1 MAFKEHYILD
11 IEHRDKAIEII
22 ETLFPGYLTPQEEK
36 AARLTAESTCGLSA
50 FSSDCLQRFY
60 AVTITPQ
67 LFFAQFRLCIS

>member
-1 MAFKEHYILD
+1 M
-11 IEHRDKAIEII
+11 EII
-22 ETLFPGYLTPQEEK
+22 ETLFLDTLPQEEK

-60 AVTITPQ
+60 AVTITSQ